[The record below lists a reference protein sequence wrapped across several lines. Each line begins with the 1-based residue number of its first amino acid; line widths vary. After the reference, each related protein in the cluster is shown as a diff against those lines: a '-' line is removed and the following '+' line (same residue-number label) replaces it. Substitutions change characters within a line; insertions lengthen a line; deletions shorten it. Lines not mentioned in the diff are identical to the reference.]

1 MKCLNCGHI
10 ALKKHCPKCGQKTST
25 HRFTLS
31 SIFDYAVLNAYLS
44 LNAGLIFTIK
54 ELLLRPGHAVREYL
68 QGKRAKYLNAFSLFL
83 VMLAF
88 SLLIS
93 SFIKD
98 DNNDIARGV
107 YTQLRRDYPRLMVVA
122 EIPVLSVIMLLCF
135 RKIKFN
141 FAEHLVAATY
151 LSAIILFLGALL
163 NFFDFFKIEE
173 TTIIFALLVGIHIFL
188 RLGYMFYFYYQLFA
202 NSGLKKIFIVLRI
215 ILAIILFTVV
225 NLLFAVFLEFK
236 GLILSS
242 FLK

>member
-10 ALKKHCPKCGQKTST
+10 ALKKHCPQCGQKTST
-25 HRFTLS
+25 HRFSLA
-31 SIFDYAVLNAYLS
+31 SIFDYAVINAYFS

-54 ELLLRPGHAVREYL
+54 ELFLRPGHAVREYL

-98 DNNDIARGV
+98 NNNDIARSV
-107 YTQLRRDYPRLMVVA
+107 YTQLRRDYPRLMVAA

-151 LSAIILFLGALL
+151 FSAIMLFLGTLL
-163 NFFDFFKIEE
+163 DFFDFFKIEK
-173 TTIIFALLVGIHIFL
+173 TTIIFALLVGIHISL

-202 NSGLKKIFIVLRI
+202 TSGLKKVFIVSRIMLSIILFIVL
-215 ILAIILFTVV
+215 
-225 NLLFAVFLEFK
+225 NLLFIFFLEFK
-236 GLILSS
+236 GLIFDLL
-242 FLK
+242 LK